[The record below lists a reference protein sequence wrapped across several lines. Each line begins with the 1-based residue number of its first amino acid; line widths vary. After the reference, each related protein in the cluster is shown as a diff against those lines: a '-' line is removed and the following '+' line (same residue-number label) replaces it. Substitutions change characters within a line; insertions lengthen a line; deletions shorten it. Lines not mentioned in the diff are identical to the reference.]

1 MKKKRQIKWFIII
14 AVAVLVVAMVVLTF
28 TYNQEKLKNGKSNIL
43 NKNIASDV
51 TEMQDDEKI
60 TSYVSETSYTG
71 NGMPEDLYKRP
82 FSDDSSEYIANK
94 DLVKKDDETDLTGY
108 LNTANSYMEFLFGNN
123 YREILNDQDAFID
136 KYLSYK
142 KDSETASVSAGGSV
156 KTEKQRAED
165 IMEWYVDNKTEI
177 SCDFV
182 TDMSLIYEK
191 NYSYVVRGELDISCY
206 NKKACKSFK
215 KLFGTKLTYKGTDR
229 YMVELYFVPGEPGQI
244 WQMQIL
250 NKLGGD

>member
-1 MKKKRQIKWFIII
+1 MKGKNMKSMKKKRQIKWFIII
-14 AVAVLVVAMVVLTF
+14 AVTVLVVAMVVLTF
-28 TYNQEKLKNGKSNIL
+28 TYNQEKMKNGKSNIL

-108 LNTANSYMEFLFGNN
+108 LNTANSYMEFLF
-123 YREILNDQDAFID
+123 
-136 KYLSYK
+136 
-142 KDSETASVSAGGSV
+142 DSETASVSAGGSV

-177 SCDFV
+177 SCNFV

-206 NKKACKSFK
+206 KKKACKSFK
-215 KLFGTKLTYKGTDR
+215 KLFGTKLTYKGTEVNQDKYGKCR
-229 YMVELYFVPGEPGQI
+229 F
-244 WQMQIL
+244 
-250 NKLGGD
+250 